1 MKLFLS
7 SPSLLREAIGL
18 GAGAGELP
26 ALYDQIFAPDRRSFK
41 PAFEN
46 LSRSLRHSGLALKA
60 MIPTYAASC
69 RCEPWLAMDD
79 QAVGAEETKH
89 LPPSRR
95 GSLLAG
101 FERSHHDRKSP
112 RAPCL
117 PDKIRASC
125 SLARLR

>member
-69 RCEPWLAMDD
+69 RCEPWFAMDD
-79 QAVGAEETKH
+79 QAVGLRK
-89 LPPSRR
+89 PNISR
-95 GSLLAG
+95 LAG
-101 FERSHHDRKSP
+101 EVAFLQVSNARITIANLRAHRVYQIRSALH
-112 RAPCL
+112 AL
-117 PDKIRASC
+117 
-125 SLARLR
+125 